1 MLILSSCVSS
11 KKYNE
16 SQASLAEARQKYR
29 GDSAFYA
36 QKFGDLDKSV
46 RELEERKATLQNQIE
61 AMNNEIDSIN
71 RQSASQQGLLGEQ

>member
-1 MLILSSCVSS
+1 MKKIFTFSAWGFILMIFFTSCVSS

-16 SQASLAEARQKYR
+16 SQAALAEARQKYR

-46 RELEERKATLQNQIE
+46 RELEERKATFQNQI
-61 AMNNEIDSIN
+61 
-71 RQSASQQGLLGEQ
+71 